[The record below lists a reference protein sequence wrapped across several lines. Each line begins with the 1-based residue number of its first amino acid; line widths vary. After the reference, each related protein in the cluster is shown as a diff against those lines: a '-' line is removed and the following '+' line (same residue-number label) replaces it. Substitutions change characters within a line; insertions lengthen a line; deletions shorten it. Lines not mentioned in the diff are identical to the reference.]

1 MDGLIKIVNNLPRS
15 NGNLFVGGDIYRGT
29 RKKEIEKAFNSNENA
44 W

>member
-1 MDGLIKIVNNLPRS
+1 MDGLIKIVNNLPRR
-15 NGNLFVGGDIYRGT
+15 NLFVRGDIYRGT